1 MLDLAYVLQ
10 SIFSVSTFG
19 LPAPVQML
27 ISGGVLCPTAG
38 VSCDAAAAGETFY
51 ARKPDP
57 ESVGGGKVEIMQK
70 RNHDP
75 VLLFLSSTFMRRGH
89 VRLECRN

>member
-1 MLDLAYVLQ
+1 MLGLAYVLQ

-89 VRLECRN
+89 MSLECRN